1 MRGQSSEAAHASLV
15 LRPERAQKPGP
26 VRAEASRTRAR
37 GVHSGARAAERSQG
51 VEGLRRIGGGARH
64 HHEAGRIHVRAVPD
78 DGVHACTQT
87 HHNKRGACHQNWE
100 RLKSTTFSQCE
111 RCGATRA
118 VQANHGPSY
127 AANARLHKKHAAA
140 NGKAA
145 AEREY
150 PAAERKLA
158 GVADCGYWYR
168 NGGVVAQNLE
178 AAKCGALC
186 DMCHILDPSS
196 NAANC
201 NRADPAKRT
210 QAAHTT
216 DR

>member
-1 MRGQSSEAAHASLV
+1 MGSPRQPGRAPKPCSFTRRHAVKGELPSL
-15 LRPERAQKPGP
+15 P
-26 VRAEASRTRAR
+26 RAR
-37 GVHSGARAAERSQG
+37 PS
-51 VEGLRRIGGGARH
+51 
-64 HHEAGRIHVRAVPD
+64 
-78 DGVHACTQT
+78 
-87 HHNKRGACHQNWE
+87 
-100 RLKSTTFSQCE
+100 
-111 RCGATRA
+111 ATI
-118 VQANHGPSY
+118 S
-127 AANARLHKKHAAA
+127 
-140 NGKAA
+140 
-145 AEREY
+145 
-150 PAAERKLA
+150 RKLA

-216 DR
+216 DRHFAKQVRWAGYRKTNRDYVNALKRRVGRCERADCPGDGPRSLKENRHF

>member
-1 MRGQSSEAAHASLV
+1 M
-15 LRPERAQKPGP
+15 
-26 VRAEASRTRAR
+26 
-37 GVHSGARAAERSQG
+37 
-51 VEGLRRIGGGARH
+51 
-64 HHEAGRIHVRAVPD
+64 
-78 DGVHACTQT
+78 
-87 HHNKRGACHQNWE
+87 
-100 RLKSTTFSQCE
+100 
-111 RCGATRA
+111 
-118 VQANHGPSY
+118 
-127 AANARLHKKHAAA
+127 
-140 NGKAA
+140 AA

-178 AAKCGALC
+178 AAKCTPLC
-186 DMCHILDPSS
+186 AMCHVLDPSS

-216 DR
+216 DRHFAKQVRWAGYRKTNRDYVNALKRRVGRCERADCPGDGPSQGACTAGFEQCYDWDHQDPATKTACISQIISKKNAFETVKPRVLRELGLPENFDVGADAVPPKHERHCQLLCRNCHRTRRFWDTDYDGYA